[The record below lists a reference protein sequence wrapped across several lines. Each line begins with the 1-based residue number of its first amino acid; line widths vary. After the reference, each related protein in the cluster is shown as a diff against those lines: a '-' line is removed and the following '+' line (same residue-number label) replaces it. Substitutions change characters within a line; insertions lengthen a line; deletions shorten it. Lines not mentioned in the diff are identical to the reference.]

1 MEFIAQM
8 LHLFQQ
14 GGPIMYI
21 MALCSLLTVMIAFER
36 IFYFRKITQNDADLQ
51 LRIRQSLERGI
62 LSETIQLCEKNQPN
76 VVAEITAAGVKAMQQ
91 GASVENALEGAAAF
105 SAANLRKRLDT
116 LSMLVTLSPILG
128 LLGTVIGMIQ
138 SFSVLNLQNG
148 QPMAITGGVG
158 EALIATATGLTV
170 ATAALV
176 LHNIFSHKVNNMI
189 TNIEQMMVL
198 VLHHASLKKL
208 KWRDVH
214 EIA

>member
-1 MEFIAQM
+1 
-8 LHLFQQ
+8 
-14 GGPIMYI
+14 
-21 MALCSLLTVMIAFER
+21 
-36 IFYFRKITQNDADLQ
+36 
-51 LRIRQSLERGI
+51 
-62 LSETIQLCEKNQPN
+62 
-76 VVAEITAAGVKAMQQ
+76 
-91 GASVENALEGAAAF
+91 
-105 SAANLRKRLDT
+105 
-116 LSMLVTLSPILG
+116 MLVTLSPILG

-189 TNIEQMMVL
+189 TNMEQMMVL